1 MFKTAAMS
9 DSEDDVP
16 LAQRAQAA
24 AAPAAATANGVT
36 KQPLKRKKSEDE
48 EDSPS
53 SSGDDASSEADEEE
67 SSSSEEEEDSDDDRP
82 LSQRKPKKKTPAKA
96 KPKKKENGSARKR
109 QRTERES
116 RIGAKKANG
125 LGKVLWKTLRH
136 AGVLFPPEYVPHG
149 VKMKYEG
156 KPVDLTPDQEEVATM
171 FAVMKE
177 TDYMNKPVF
186 LRNFWDGFKEVLG
199 KNHIV
204 KDLAKCDFTDIYDHL
219 MAEREKKKN
228 MTKEVGL
235 WFVQAAFHARWV
247 LETLQARASQAGC
260 PLPTAS
266 SAGEGEDQEGE
277 GGSRGQVQGGL
288 CG

>member
-1 MFKTAAMS
+1 MLGWFKTAAMS

-16 LAQRAQAA
+16 LAQRAQTA
-24 AAPAAATANGVT
+24 AAPAAATANGVK

-48 EDSPS
+48 DDDSPS
-53 SSGDDASSEADEEE
+53 SSGEDGSSEEEE
-67 SSSSEEEEDSDDDRP
+67 ESSSEEEEDSDDDRP
-82 LSQRKPKKKTPAKA
+82 LSQRKPKKKTPTKA

-116 RIGAKKANG
+116 RSSAKKANG
-125 LGKVLWKTLRH
+125 QGKVLWKSLRH

-177 TDYMNKPVF
+177 TDYMQKPVF

-204 KDLAKCDFTDIYDHL
+204 KDLAKCDFTDIYDYL
-219 MAEREKKKN
+219 MADREKKKN
-228 MTKEVGL
+228 MTKEVGVSWAGMESQL
-235 WFVQAAFHARWV
+235 SKNAHAR
-247 LETLQARASQAGC
+247 
-260 PLPTAS
+260 
-266 SAGEGEDQEGE
+266 
-277 GGSRGQVQGGL
+277 
-288 CG
+288 